1 MHVHIYIHTH
11 REAGGLE
18 GRRMV
23 GPLPG
28 AVLFIIIYD
37 YYP

>member
-1 MHVHIYIHTH
+1 MPIDIYTH
-11 REAGGLE
+11 READGLE
-18 GRRMV
+18 RRRMV
-23 GPLPG
+23 GPLPD